1 MRIILQIEARWP
13 ALNSAKRQMLHSV
26 RTYGA
31 QFQSMMDGVADHP
44 FREYL
49 EELQHLNELALAS
62 RAAVLL
68 GKPGFHKAAETF
80 ELFTKVPALQ
90 GRSLIQSANLAL
102 EKVKVMQRIKDKVLS
117 LI

>member
-68 GKPGFHKAAETF
+68 GKPGFHKAAETLK
-80 ELFTKVPALQ
+80 LFTKVPVLQ
-90 GRSLIQSANLAL
+90 GRRLVQGTDLAL
-102 EKVKVMQRIKDKVLS
+102 KQVKVMEEHHRVGTS
-117 LI
+117 